1 VPRKI
6 EVQLSVVD
14 QATRKIDEI
23 NGKFKRFTNSVNNS
37 LNKAISVRNIALV
50 AIFTGIARSS
60 IQAASK
66 VDQFRKQL
74 LMVSKSAEEADE
86 KLAAIREF
94 GRTSPLETEDVVKSY
109 VRLRAVGIDP
119 TIKQLETLGGVS
131 LLFGMKMEEGL
142 DAFIGLNK
150 RSLRSMGIE
159 IDRTGSKAIIQS
171 GNIRKETTK
180 DAASIRQ
187 ALLDVWAER
196 FPDAITKAGQ
206 TFSARMEVMKSNI
219 WEFQAQ
225 LVQEFM
231 PGLEAGVNMLSG
243 SFENMLKNIRIFKAT
258 IYAIV
263 GGIRI
268 IFNGLQLG
276 VDMTIVG
283 IMTLG
288 SAVRVV
294 FTGLMN
300 LGLAMTEQIRF
311 LGESLGATAA
321 RVVQLFAAVAN
332 RDWGGIK
339 AAAAG
344 IWGDIV
350 ENGTDSIDR
359 LKNNWKAVTTE
370 WNDAWTKMSAIT
382 ELASQR
388 SSKNFDDIADSMVA
402 VKTAWGDINKGGVVA
417 DLGGTGSMGP
427 AAGETDKGKKERI
440 KSEIAILDEKLKAN
454 KAYSDLIIENVID
467 ENDRKMVVSRQK
479 EVEALDQAKKWLDT
493 GIINAQRYEDMK
505 TEIHLR
511 GVQERS
517 ELTRKEAQS
526 GVNFFVQAS
535 GYITSIMR
543 SVTESTRMEAKKRQ
557 AILYAAAI
565 IDAASASV
573 GAIRAVI
580 EDDSISNVYAKIAM
594 AVVAVGAIWAA
605 AGVQIS
611 EISSQSF
618 AHGTAG
624 SRRGMA
630 MVGEQG
636 PELMQMSPGSKVL
649 SNYQTRNYNMTGGN
663 VSVVIEGNADG
674 QTVTNL
680 YKFGRDFN
688 EAQRRGFLRL
698 A

>member
-1 VPRKI
+1 MPRKI

-159 IDRTGSKAIIQS
+159 IDRMGSKAIIQS
-171 GNIRKETTK
+171 GNIRKEVSK
-180 DAASIRQ
+180 DASSIRQ
-187 ALLDVWAER
+187 ALLEVWAER
-196 FPDAITKAGQ
+196 FPNAIEKAGQ
-206 TFSARMEVMKSNI
+206 IYSARVEVMKSNI

-225 LVQEFM
+225 LAQEFL
-231 PGLEAGVNMLSG
+231 PLLEEAVDAVGG
-243 SFENMLKNIRIFKAT
+243 SFEKMVKNIRISKAV
-258 IYAIV
+258 IYGIIAGFRIGFNGMQIAVDLVIAGLMDLWNMVKIV
-263 GGIRI
+263 GSAIL
-268 IFNGLQLG
+268 NAGLVL
-276 VDMTIVG
+276 
-283 IMTLG
+283 
-288 SAVRVV
+288 SEPFRA
-294 FTGLMN
+294 
-300 LGLAMTEQIRF
+300 LA
-311 LGESLGATAA
+311 ESLGSIAA
-321 RVVQLFAAVAN
+321 RIGQMFAAIVKG
-332 RDWGGIK
+332 DWAGV

-344 IWGDIV
+344 GLMEDLKQ
-350 ENGTDSIDR
+350 NGTEAIERVKGEWQSLLDEWKDGTTNIAAYDALWAER
-359 LKNNWKAVTTE
+359 TDKN
-370 WNDAWTKMSAIT
+370 MS
-382 ELASQR
+382 
-388 SSKNFDDIADSMVA
+388 DIANSMLK
-402 VKTAWGDINKGGVVA
+402 VKTAMEDVNKSGTPA
-417 DLGGTGSMGP
+417 ALGGSGDLGP
-427 AAGETDKGKKERI
+427 AAGDTDKDRKNRI
-440 KSEIAILDEKLKAN
+440 KGEIAVLEEKLKAN
-454 KAYSDLIIENVID
+454 KAYSDLLVENVTD
-467 ENDRKMVVSRQK
+467 EYKRKEMVSRVK
-479 EVEALDQAKKWLDT
+479 EQEAMDQVRAWLDAE
-493 GIINAQRYEDMK
+493 IITAERYEEMK
-505 TEIHLR
+505 TEIHRR
-511 GVQERS
+511 GVQERM
-517 ELTRKEAQS
+517 ELTKKES
-526 GVNFFVQAS
+526 TTGVNFYLQAS
-535 GYITSIMR
+535 GLITSIMR
-543 SVTESTRMEAKKRQ
+543 SVTESTRIEARKRQ

-565 IDAASASV
+565 IDAAAATV
-573 GAIRAVI
+573 AGIRAVM
-580 EDDSISNVYAKIAM
+580 EDESIDNVYAKIAL
-594 AVVAVGAIWAA
+594 AVLTVGAIWAA
-605 AGVQIS
+605 AGVQIAD
-611 EISSQSF
+611 ISSQSF

-624 SRRGMA
+624 SRRGLA

-636 PELMQMSPGSKVL
+636 PELMQMAPGSKVM
-649 SNYQTRNYNMTGGN
+649 SNYQTRNYNMNTGN
-663 VSVVIEGNADG
+663 VSVVIQGNADG